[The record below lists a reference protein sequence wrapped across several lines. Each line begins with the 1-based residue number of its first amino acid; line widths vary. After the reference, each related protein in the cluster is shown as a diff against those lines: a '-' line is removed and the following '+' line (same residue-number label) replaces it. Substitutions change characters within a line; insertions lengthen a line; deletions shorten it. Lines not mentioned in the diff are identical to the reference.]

1 MSEHP
6 LDPIFHPRAVAIVG
20 LSSSP
25 TARPTG
31 FLAGLLDQGFDRE
44 RIYPVNPR
52 ATAIAG
58 LRCYAS
64 VLDCPEP
71 LDHVISIIPRAG
83 AAELL
88 AQCIARRVRS
98 VHFFTAGF
106 SEVGDPALAAAER
119 AMVDQARAAGVR
131 LIGPNCMGL
140 YVPGAHVSWFSGA
153 PREPGSVFALSQSGV
168 NASAIVNGLVER
180 GARFSKC
187 ISFGNA
193 ADVAAPEL
201 FDYAASDAESET
213 VVAYLESVRDGRA
226 LFEAVRRCARVKP
239 TVLLKGGITEAGAR
253 AAQSHTGSL
262 AGSAAVF
269 AALCRQTGALQ
280 AESMEELHDLTV
292 ALTTQTRRVRGRRTI
307 LIGIGGGFS
316 VLSADAI
323 ARAGLD
329 LPELPPETQDALH
342 EHVPEAGNSVRN
354 PVDATFIDGPR
365 QRVHDAALKIL
376 AEAPHFDAVIAA
388 VDGPDAPPAPPPP
401 SVGPEPDAMAP
412 ARPESVAGHARSS
425 TAPPPPAA
433 PAAPPEP
440 VPLVSADFFGDLQD
454 RSGRPLLIVRRA
466 RDANRNSGFT
476 VQAYRRGV
484 AVFPSV
490 PRAARAVAQL
500 LAWHERR
507 AGLPELS

>member
-6 LDPIFHPRAVAIVG
+6 LDPIFHPRGIAIVG

-31 FLAGLLDQGFDRE
+31 FLAGLLDQGFDCE

-52 ATAIAG
+52 ASTIAG

-83 AAELL
+83 AADLL
-88 AQCIARRVRS
+88 AQCIERRVRS

-106 SEVGDPALAAAER
+106 SEVGDPELAAAER
-119 AMVDQARAAGVR
+119 AMVAQARAAGVR
-131 LIGPNCMGL
+131 LVGPNCMGL

-153 PREPGSVFALSQSGV
+153 PREAGSVFALSQSGV

-201 FDYAASDAESET
+201 FDYAASDAETEA
-213 VVAYLESVRDGRA
+213 VVGYLESVRDGRA

-239 TVLLKGGITEAGAR
+239 TVLLKGGITDAGAR

-280 AESMEELHDLTV
+280 AESMEELLDLTV
-292 ALTTQTRRVRGRRTI
+292 ALTTQARRVRGRRTI

-329 LPELPPETQDALH
+329 LPELPQHTQDALH
-342 EHVPEAGNSVRN
+342 EHVPAAGNSVRN

-365 QRVHDAALKIL
+365 QRVHDAALEIL
-376 AEAPHFDAVIAA
+376 AEAPGFDAVIAA
-388 VDGPDAPPAPPPP
+388 VDGPDAPPPDPPPVAGA
-401 SVGPEPDAMAP
+401 SGRRD
-412 ARPESVAGHARSS
+412 RPEGVGGSELPA
-425 TAPPPPAA
+425 TAPPPPVTA
-433 PAAPPEP
+433 AAPPEP
-440 VPLVSADFFGDLQD
+440 VPLVSAAFFGELQD
-454 RSGRPLLIVRRA
+454 RTGRPLLIVRRA
-466 RDANRNSGFT
+466 RDANRSNGFT

-507 AGLPELS
+507 VGLPELT